1 MIVSALALLMLTK
14 VGDLHV
20 EDRCRFD
27 QARVVRGTRPSN
39 PRDRDNYEWHDE
51 REFEGVWANEF
62 EGSSFYEGVE
72 TAELVDLEDRQLWLS
87 IDSQTT
93 LPPDFRPQNGQ
104 MYRITMRACSASK
117 RLRSRGRGRGYGH
130 FGLWQGMV
138 VANEIVAWEHI
149 GPIQR

>member
-1 MIVSALALLMLTK
+1 MTILSSLALMTLIS
-14 VGDLHV
+14 VGDPQV

-27 QARVVRGTRPSN
+27 PAKVVRGTRPSN
-39 PRDRDNYEWHDE
+39 PRDRDNYEWHEE

-62 EGSSFYEGVE
+62 EGSSFYEGVDN
-72 TAELVDLEDRQLWLS
+72 AELVDLEDRQLWLS

-93 LPPDFRPQNGQ
+93 LPPDFRPQSGQ

-117 RLRSRGRGRGYGH
+117 RLRSRGRGYGH

-149 GPIQR
+149 GSIQR